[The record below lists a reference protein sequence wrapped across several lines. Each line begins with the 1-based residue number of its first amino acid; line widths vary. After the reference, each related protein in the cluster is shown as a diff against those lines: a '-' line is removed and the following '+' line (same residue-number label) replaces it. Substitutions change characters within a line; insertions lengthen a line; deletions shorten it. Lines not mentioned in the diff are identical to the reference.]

1 MPKQAAKGPKKTYSS
16 PKLTVHGTVQELT
29 KHVGTSGNSD
39 PAPHTIGHIRT
50 HI

>member
-1 MPKQAAKGPKKTYSS
+1 MDKPLQGGPKKPYLS

-29 KHVGTSGNSD
+29 KKAGVR
-39 PAPHTIGHIRT
+39 GHRDGGKFPLFKT